1 MCVLIDFYDFLC
13 RYIYIYIYILYIYI
27 CICIFA
33 RHVQV
38 MELTCPWVDE
48 SHIRVL
54 QGASHVDEL
63 YDESQLLGFV
73 DEVGRVGLCLV
84 PDVKLMKMD

>member
-1 MCVLIDFYDFLC
+1 M
-13 RYIYIYIYILYIYI
+13 
-27 CICIFA
+27 
-33 RHVQV
+33 QV
-38 MELTCPWVDE
+38 VELTCPWVDE

-73 DEVGRVGLCLV
+73 DEVGRVGLCLLV